1 MMVRDY
7 KEFIQTHKNNFWN
20 NLRLGKKG
28 RKWIREYEDKHCG
41 PFDEDCNECLIAQWC
56 QEDDGSFYRWTHPW
70 QYILIS
76 ISNTLENHLWDW
88 YKNHPGKKIYTC
100 SICGLRE
107 RGSHYYLTTYA
118 GWRKEHHKW
127 VCHHCWGHAF
137 DDINYDT
144 QEDIPHEDYEKQW
157 ENYVKEHNK
166 GV

>member
-1 MMVRDY
+1 MDY
-7 KEFIQTHKNNFWN
+7 LGFILTHKNNLIN
-20 NLRLGKKG
+20 NIRLGKKG
-28 RKWIREYEDKHCG
+28 RLWYKQVS
-41 PFDEDCNECLIAQWC
+41 DEFCQKNIDCNECLIALWC
-56 QEDDGSFYRWTHPW
+56 QGDNSSFYRWTHTW

-76 ISNTLENHLWDW
+76 ISNILENRLWSW

-107 RGSHYYLTTYA
+107 RGSRYYLITYA

-127 VCHHCWGHAF
+127 VCHHCWGHPN

-144 QEDIPHEDYEKQW
+144 LENISHEDYEKQW